1 MKRFLSLVLSLVM
14 VMSLV
19 TISAGA
25 KDFTDDETI
34 TYDEAVAVVSEVGIV
49 DGYPDGSFKPTAV
62 LTRGAAAKIICNMIL
77 GPAAASNM
85 TASAAPFKDVPA
97 NHTFAAQIAYC
108 AQQGIINGYPDGT
121 FKPGNTLTGYAFLKM
136 LEGALGYDGKIE
148 GFTGANW
155 TINVLKIATGIGLLE
170 DVAEGFAGSNSVDR
184 QTACLFAF
192 NTLKA
197 DLVEYDSKITASVA
211 GVEVTIGGSNG
222 AKSVTSE
229 TQASNTNNWNIINES
244 RNRGQ
249 DSQGATSWDN
259 YAIVQFGERYFPR
272 LVRNNGQY
280 KWNDRWNGQYTVD
293 DLGRPSS
300 TWTYRGEKIG
310 TYTEDPIKTYE
321 GNVSITEIYN
331 DLEMNTAT
339 NNAFNGNGVVFV
351 NGLSFSGLDWN
362 KTDKKIT
369 GIGDGTVKI
378 ERNSKV
384 KVKDLT
390 AGFDFWVAVGAPNAD
405 TNLNATKFTDKVTD
419 ALDDVDDG
427 ILDGPT
433 DKKVGNGTITE
444 VYRNDKTNDVII
456 AIISV
461 YGGKVTSVNEG
472 TAKRDDYIEIEY
484 GALDQHAP
492 VGMGD
497 DTNWFETTGLKE
509 DDVVAYTFSNSANSI
524 QTMEK
529 IESVD
534 GSLSKRTVEKDLTLG
549 DTTYKYAQE
558 YNFEYG
564 LNEDGLTNK
573 SNYRVFLDEFGYAL
587 WIEEAE
593 FNAKEYAL
601 IERITSEVK
610 GSRNDIVSHTLD
622 DLYGNWKGRENQDAR
637 GPQHYTSDADQLDW
651 TTNRVRLLY
660 ADGSER
666 TVSLDRSYFT
676 SATTSRNMWTK
687 SANTFQKLEN
697 NSGYNLEFWA
707 GDIVR
712 VTELN
717 SGSVRL
723 NYIGQTPVDTY
734 KTDRD
739 VRNTFLSVIGDD
751 VDLTASPAVPAN
763 PQETKGFA
771 TIRNR
776 NLKFNGVEVYT
787 DSNTIFVVLVDNGR
801 NSTDWKVYTGIKN
814 APTVDMG
821 TGFAYM
827 RGGVAKIVFITDGDV
842 KNVSRDVTFITGAS
856 VSKLRTETDGRQYYT
871 YDAVVRGEVTSI
883 MIDAEIESKVGS
895 DGKPMYDH
903 NKVAGFP
910 FTIGDGTDEEEGAVM
925 VINNYISDT
934 DDIITKLEYADNE
947 VSVGSRQ
954 GIKKISGSSDEIK
967 VGANGTTYGQTLT
980 LASNVKIFLADNGGS
995 IEEVKLEDIKT
1006 SKTNFVYWTLDDG
1019 LVTNL
1024 FVIEVPDRD

>member
-1 MKRFLSLVLSLVM
+1 MRKFLSLLLALIM
-14 VMSLV
+14 TMSLV
-19 TISAGA
+19 TLSAGA
-25 KDFTDDETI
+25 TDFTDDSDI
-34 TYDEAVAVVSEVGIV
+34 SYNEAIDVISAIGVV
-49 DGYPDGSFKPTAV
+49 DGYSDGSFKPTAV

-222 AKSVTSE
+222 AKSVQSE

-244 RNRGQ
+244 RPT
-249 DSQGATSWDN
+249 SQGATSHDN
-259 YAIVQFGERYFPR
+259 YAIIQFGERYFPR
-272 LVRNNGQY
+272 LVRNNGQF
-280 KWNDRWNGQYTVD
+280 KWNDRWNGQYCVD

-321 GNVSITEIYN
+321 GGVAITEIYN

-339 NNAFNGNGVVFV
+339 NQAFNGNGVVFV
-351 NGLSFSGLDWN
+351 NGVNYSGISYDED
-362 KTDKKIT
+362 TGKIE
-369 GIGDGTVKI
+369 IGDNFGRVDIK
-378 ERNSKV
+378 RNTKV
-384 KVKDLT
+384 ETGDL
-390 AGFDFWVAVGAPNAD
+390 AEGFDFAMAYDLDLEKGTTTLSA
-405 TNLNATKFTDKVTD
+405 ATLQKIK
-419 ALDDVDDG
+419 DG
-427 ILDGPT
+427 DLPEPDEG
-433 DKKVGNGTITE
+433 KVGNGTITE

-472 TAKRDDYIEIEY
+472 TSKRDDFVEIEY
-484 GALDQHAP
+484 GALDNHIP
-492 VGMGD
+492 VGMD
-497 DTNWFETTGLKE
+497 DENNWFATTGLKE
-509 DDVVAYTFSNSANSI
+509 DDVVAYTYSNSANSI

-529 IESVD
+529 IDSVD
-534 GSLSKRTVEKDLTLG
+534 GSLTKRTVGKNLTLG
-549 DTTYKYAQE
+549 DTTYKYAEE

-601 IERITSEVK
+601 IERITSEVN
-610 GSRNDIVSHTLD
+610 GSRNAIVSHTLD
-622 DLYGNWKGRENQDAR
+622 DLTGVYDDANSDNPNVPR
-637 GPQHYTSDADQLDW
+637 APQKYSSDAGQLDW
-651 TTNRVRLLY
+651 TTNRVRLLF

-666 TVSLDRSYFT
+666 TVSLDRSYY
-676 SATTSRNMWTK
+676 TTENSSRQVYKEGTGL
-687 SANTFQKLEN
+687 TTLN
-697 NSGYNLEFWA
+697 NDADEGNLEFWA
-707 GDIVR
+707 GDVVR
-712 VTELN
+712 VSELN

-723 NYIGQTPVDTY
+723 NRIGQTTLADY
-734 KTDRD
+734 DDDRD
-739 VRNTFLSVIGDD
+739 VRNTFISIVGNAKKDGEKAGL
-751 VDLTASPAVPAN
+751 
-763 PQETKGFA
+763 A
-771 TIRNR
+771 TITSR
-776 NLKFNGVEVYT
+776 NLEFDGKDVYT
-787 DSNTIFVVLVDNGR
+787 DSNTIFVVKVDNGR
-801 NSTDWKVYTGIKN
+801 NSYDWKVYTGIKN
-814 APTVDMG
+814 APTVEDG
-821 TGFAYM
+821 TGIAYI

-856 VSKLRTETDGRQYYT
+856 VSKTVTETDGRKYYT

-883 MIDAEIESKVGS
+883 MIDAEIESKTDK
-895 DGKPMYDH
+895 DGNPMHADVRGK
-903 NKVAGFP
+903 N
-910 FTIGDGTDEEEGAVM
+910 FTIGEKTKGKEGAVM
-925 VINNYISDT
+925 IINNYISDT
-934 DDIITKLEYADNE
+934 DDVITKLEYADS
-947 VSVGSRQ
+947 SVYASSCLT

-967 VGANGTTYGQTLT
+967 VGANGDTYGRTLT
-980 LASNVKIFLADNGGS
+980 LASNVKIFLADNGGG
-995 IEEVKLEDIKT
+995 IEEVELSDIKT
-1006 SKTNFVYWTLDDG
+1006 SKTNKVYYTQDDG

-1024 FVIEVPDRD
+1024 FVIEVPDRDD

>member
-1 MKRFLSLVLSLVM
+1 MRKFLSLLLALIM
-14 VMSLV
+14 TMSLV
-19 TISAGA
+19 TLSAGA
-25 KDFTDDETI
+25 TDFTDDSDI
-34 TYDEAVAVVSEVGIV
+34 SYNEAIDVISAIGVV
-49 DGYPDGSFKPTAV
+49 DGYSDGSFKPTAV

-222 AKSVTSE
+222 AKSVQSE

-244 RNRGQ
+244 RPT
-249 DSQGATSWDN
+249 SQGATSHDN
-259 YAIVQFGERYFPR
+259 YAIIQFGERYFPR
-272 LVRNNGQY
+272 LVRNNGQF
-280 KWNDRWNGQYTVD
+280 KWNDRWNGQYCVD

-321 GNVSITEIYN
+321 GGVAITEIYN

-339 NNAFNGNGVVFV
+339 NQAFNGNGVVFV
-351 NGLSFSGLDWN
+351 NGVNYSGISYDED
-362 KTDKKIT
+362 TGKIE
-369 GIGDGTVKI
+369 IGDNFGRVDIK
-378 ERNSKV
+378 RNTKV
-384 KVKDLT
+384 ETGDL
-390 AGFDFWVAVGAPNAD
+390 AEGFDFAMAYDLDLEKGTTTLSA
-405 TNLNATKFTDKVTD
+405 ATLQKIK
-419 ALDDVDDG
+419 DG
-427 ILDGPT
+427 DLPEPDEG
-433 DKKVGNGTITE
+433 KVGNGTITE

-472 TAKRDDYIEIEY
+472 TSKRDDFVEIEY
-484 GALDQHAP
+484 GALDNHIP
-492 VGMGD
+492 VGMD
-497 DTNWFETTGLKE
+497 DENNWFATTGLKE
-509 DDVVAYTFSNSANSI
+509 DDVVAYTYSNSANSI

-529 IESVD
+529 IDSVD
-534 GSLSKRTVEKDLTLG
+534 GSLTKRTVGKNLTLG
-549 DTTYKYAQE
+549 DTTYKYAEE

-601 IERITSEVK
+601 IERITSEVN
-610 GSRNDIVSHTLD
+610 GSRNAIVSHTLD
-622 DLYGNWKGRENQDAR
+622 DLTGVYDDANSDNPNVPR
-637 GPQHYTSDADQLDW
+637 APQKYSSDAGQLDW
-651 TTNRVRLLY
+651 TTNRVRLLF

-666 TVSLDRSYFT
+666 TVSLDRSYY
-676 SATTSRNMWTK
+676 TTENSSRQVYKEGTGL
-687 SANTFQKLEN
+687 TTLN
-697 NSGYNLEFWA
+697 NDADEGNLEFWA
-707 GDIVR
+707 GDVVR
-712 VTELN
+712 VSELN

-723 NYIGQTPVDTY
+723 NRIGQTTLADY
-734 KTDRD
+734 DDDRD
-739 VRNTFLSVIGDD
+739 VRNTFISIVGNAKKDGEKAGL
-751 VDLTASPAVPAN
+751 
-763 PQETKGFA
+763 A
-771 TIRNR
+771 TITSR
-776 NLKFNGVEVYT
+776 NLEFDGKDVYT
-787 DSNTIFVVLVDNGR
+787 DSNTIFVVKVDNGR
-801 NSTDWKVYTGIKN
+801 NSYDWKVYTGIKN
-814 APTVDMG
+814 APTVEDG
-821 TGFAYM
+821 TGIAYI

-856 VSKLRTETDGRQYYT
+856 VSKTVTETDGRKYYT

-883 MIDAEIESKVGS
+883 MIDAEIESKTDK
-895 DGKPMYDH
+895 DGNPMHADVRG
-903 NKVAGFP
+903 KD
-910 FTIGDGTDEEEGAVM
+910 FTIGEKTKGKEGAVM
-925 VINNYISDT
+925 IINNYISDT
-934 DDIITKLEYADNE
+934 DDVITKLEYADS
-947 VSVGSRQ
+947 SVYASSCLT

-967 VGANGTTYGQTLT
+967 VGANGDTYGRTLT
-980 LASNVKIFLADNGGS
+980 LASNVKIFLADNGGG
-995 IEEVKLEDIKT
+995 IEEVELSDIKT
-1006 SKTNFVYWTLDDG
+1006 SKTNKVYYTQDDG

-1024 FVIEVPDRD
+1024 FVIEVPDRDD

>member
-1 MKRFLSLVLSLVM
+1 MRKFLSLLLALIM
-14 VMSLV
+14 TMSLV
-19 TISAGA
+19 TLSAGA
-25 KDFTDDETI
+25 TDFTDDSDI
-34 TYDEAVAVVSEVGIV
+34 SYNEAIDVISAIGVV
-49 DGYPDGSFKPTAV
+49 DGYSDGSFKPTAV

-222 AKSVTSE
+222 AKSVQSE

-244 RNRGQ
+244 RPT
-249 DSQGATSWDN
+249 SQGATSHDN
-259 YAIVQFGERYFPR
+259 YAIIQFGERYFPR
-272 LVRNNGQY
+272 LVRNNGQF
-280 KWNDRWNGQYTVD
+280 KWNDRWNGQYCVD

-321 GNVSITEIYN
+321 GGVAITEIYN

-339 NNAFNGNGVVFV
+339 NQAFNGNGVVFV
-351 NGLSFSGLDWN
+351 NGVNYSGISYDED
-362 KTDKKIT
+362 TGKIE
-369 GIGDGTVKI
+369 IGDNFGRVDIK
-378 ERNSKV
+378 RNTKV
-384 KVKDLT
+384 ETGDL
-390 AGFDFWVAVGAPNAD
+390 AEGFDFAMAYDLDLEKGTTTLSA
-405 TNLNATKFTDKVTD
+405 ATLQKIK
-419 ALDDVDDG
+419 DG
-427 ILDGPT
+427 DLPEPDEG
-433 DKKVGNGTITE
+433 KVGNGTITE

-472 TAKRDDYIEIEY
+472 TSKRDDFVEIEY
-484 GALDQHAP
+484 GALDNHIP
-492 VGMGD
+492 VGMD
-497 DTNWFETTGLKE
+497 DENNWFATTGLKE
-509 DDVVAYTFSNSANSI
+509 DDVVAYTYSNSANSI

-529 IESVD
+529 IDSVD
-534 GSLSKRTVEKDLTLG
+534 GSLTKRTVGKNLTLG
-549 DTTYKYAQE
+549 DTTYKYAEE

-601 IERITSEVK
+601 IERITSEVN
-610 GSRNDIVSHTLD
+610 GSRNAIVSHTLD
-622 DLYGNWKGRENQDAR
+622 DLTGVYDNANSDDPNDPRA
-637 GPQHYTSDADQLDW
+637 PQKYSSDAGQLDW
-651 TTNRVRLLY
+651 TTNRVRLLF

-666 TVSLDRSYFT
+666 TVSLDRSYY
-676 SATTSRNMWTK
+676 TTENSSRQVYKEGTGL
-687 SANTFQKLEN
+687 TTLN
-697 NSGYNLEFWA
+697 NDAAEGNLEFWA
-707 GDIVR
+707 GDVVR
-712 VTELN
+712 VSELN

-723 NYIGQTPVDTY
+723 NRIGQTTLADY
-734 KTDRD
+734 DDDRD
-739 VRNTFLSVIGDD
+739 VRNTFISIVGNAKKDGEKAGL
-751 VDLTASPAVPAN
+751 
-763 PQETKGFA
+763 A
-771 TIRNR
+771 TITSR
-776 NLKFNGVEVYT
+776 NLEFDGKDVYT
-787 DSNTIFVVLVDNGR
+787 DSNTIFVVKVDNGR
-801 NSTDWKVYTGIKN
+801 NSYDWKVYTGIKN
-814 APTVDMG
+814 APTVEDG
-821 TGFAYM
+821 TGIAYI

-856 VSKLRTETDGRQYYT
+856 VSKTVTETDGRKYYT

-883 MIDAEIESKVGS
+883 MIDAEIESKTDK
-895 DGKPMYDH
+895 DGNPMHADVRGK
-903 NKVAGFP
+903 N
-910 FTIGDGTDEEEGAVM
+910 FTIGEKTKGKEGAVM
-925 VINNYISDT
+925 IINNYISDT
-934 DDIITKLEYADNE
+934 DDVITKLEYADS
-947 VSVGSRQ
+947 SVYASSCLT

-967 VGANGTTYGQTLT
+967 VGANGDTYGRTLT
-980 LASNVKIFLADNGGS
+980 LASNVKIFLADNGGG
-995 IEEVKLEDIKT
+995 IEEVELSDIKT
-1006 SKTNFVYWTLDDG
+1006 SKTNKVYYTQDDG

-1024 FVIEVPDRD
+1024 FVIEVPDRDD

>member
-1 MKRFLSLVLSLVM
+1 MRKFLSLLLALIM
-14 VMSLV
+14 TMSLV
-19 TISAGA
+19 TLSAGA
-25 KDFTDDETI
+25 TDFTDDSDI
-34 TYDEAVAVVSEVGIV
+34 SYNEAIDVISAIGVV
-49 DGYPDGSFKPTAV
+49 DGYSDGSFKPTAV

-222 AKSVTSE
+222 AKSVQSE

-244 RNRGQ
+244 RPT
-249 DSQGATSWDN
+249 SQGATSHDN
-259 YAIVQFGERYFPR
+259 YAIIQFGERYFPR
-272 LVRNNGQY
+272 LVRNNGQF
-280 KWNDRWNGQYTVD
+280 KWNDRWNGQYCVD

-321 GNVSITEIYN
+321 GGVAITEIYN

-339 NNAFNGNGVVFV
+339 NQAFNGNGVVFV
-351 NGLSFSGLDWN
+351 NGVNYSGISYDED
-362 KTDKKIT
+362 TGKIE
-369 GIGDGTVKI
+369 IGDNFGRVDIK
-378 ERNSKV
+378 RNTKV
-384 KVKDLT
+384 ETGDL
-390 AGFDFWVAVGAPNAD
+390 AEGFDFAMAYDLDLEKGTTTLSA
-405 TNLNATKFTDKVTD
+405 ATLQKIK
-419 ALDDVDDG
+419 DG
-427 ILDGPT
+427 DLPEPDEG
-433 DKKVGNGTITE
+433 KVGNGTITE

-472 TAKRDDYIEIEY
+472 TSKRDDFVEIEY
-484 GALDQHAP
+484 GALDNHIP
-492 VGMGD
+492 VGMD
-497 DTNWFETTGLKE
+497 DDNNWFETTGLKE
-509 DDVVAYTFSNSANSI
+509 DDVVAYTYSNSANSI

-534 GSLSKRTVEKDLTLG
+534 GSLSKRTAGKNLTLG
-549 DTTYKYAQE
+549 DTTYKYAEE

-564 LNEDGLTNK
+564 LDETGLTNK

-610 GSRNDIVSHTLD
+610 GSRNAIVSHTLD
-622 DLYGNWKGRENQDAR
+622 DLTGSYDGQDDKDAR
-637 GPQHYTSDADQLDW
+637 APQKYNSTSNQLDW
-651 TTNRVRLLY
+651 TTNRVQLLF

-666 TVSLDRSYFT
+666 TVSLDRSYYTNVASSREMFKKST
-676 SATTSRNMWTK
+676 GNLAT
-687 SANTFQKLEN
+687 L
-697 NSGYNLEFWA
+697 NSVTDTNGAVMNLEFWA
-707 GDIVR
+707 GDVVR
-712 VTELN
+712 VSELN

-723 NYIGQTPVDTY
+723 NRIGQTEWAEYVA
-734 KTDRD
+734 DRD
-739 VRNTFLSVIGDD
+739 VRNTFISMIGDKSNKAD
-751 VDLTASPAVPAN
+751 DAK
-763 PQETKGFA
+763 KGFA
-771 TIRNR
+771 TITSRS
-776 NLKFNGVEVYT
+776 LEFNDADVYT
-787 DSNTIFVVLVDNGR
+787 DSNTIFVVKVDNGR
-801 NSTDWKVYTGIKN
+801 SSYDWKVYTGIKN
-814 APTVDMG
+814 APTVEKG
-821 TGFAYM
+821 VGFAYI
-827 RGGVAKIVFITDGDV
+827 RGGVAKIVFITDGVV

-856 VSKLRTETDGRQYYT
+856 VSKTVLETDGRKYYT
-871 YDAVVRGEVTSI
+871 YDAVVRGEITSI
-883 MIDAEIESKVGS
+883 MIDAEIEEKTDK
-895 DGKPMYDH
+895 DGNPMH
-903 NKVAGFP
+903 ASVEGFN
-910 FTIGDGTDEEEGAVM
+910 FTIGEKTKGKQGAVM
-925 VINNYISDT
+925 IINNYISDT
-934 DDIITKLEYADNE
+934 DDVITKLEYADS
-947 VSVGSRQ
+947 SVHAYGPVT
-954 GIKKISGSSDEIK
+954 GIKKISGSTDEIK
-967 VGANGTTYGQTLT
+967 VGANGDTYGRTLT
-980 LASNVKIFLADNGGS
+980 LASNVNIFLADDGGS
-995 IEEVKLEDIKT
+995 IEAVELSDIKT
-1006 SKTNFVYWTLDDG
+1006 SKVNKVYYTLDDG

-1024 FVIEVPDRD
+1024 FVIEVNERDD

>member
-1 MKRFLSLVLSLVM
+1 MRKFLSLLLALIM
-14 VMSLV
+14 TMSLV
-19 TISAGA
+19 TLSAGA
-25 KDFTDDETI
+25 TDFTDDSDI
-34 TYDEAVAVVSEVGIV
+34 SYNEAIDVISAIGVV
-49 DGYPDGSFKPTAV
+49 DGYSDGSFKPTAV

-222 AKSVTSE
+222 AKSVQSE

-244 RNRGQ
+244 RPT
-249 DSQGATSWDN
+249 SQGATSHDN
-259 YAIVQFGERYFPR
+259 YAIIQFGERYFPR
-272 LVRNNGQY
+272 LVRNNGQF
-280 KWNDRWNGQYTVD
+280 KWNDRWNGQYCVD

-321 GNVSITEIYN
+321 GGVAITEIYN

-339 NNAFNGNGVVFV
+339 NQAFNGNGVVFV
-351 NGLSFSGLDWN
+351 NGVNYSGISYDED
-362 KTDKKIT
+362 TGKIE
-369 GIGDGTVKI
+369 IGDNFGRVDIK
-378 ERNSKV
+378 RNTKV
-384 KVKDLT
+384 ETGDL
-390 AGFDFWVAVGAPNAD
+390 AEGFDFAMAYDLDLEKGTTTLSA
-405 TNLNATKFTDKVTD
+405 ATLQKIK
-419 ALDDVDDG
+419 DG
-427 ILDGPT
+427 DLPEPDEG
-433 DKKVGNGTITE
+433 KVGNGTITE

-472 TAKRDDYIEIEY
+472 TSKRDDFVEIEY
-484 GALDQHAP
+484 GALDNHIP
-492 VGMGD
+492 VGMD
-497 DTNWFETTGLKE
+497 DENNWFATTGLKE
-509 DDVVAYTFSNSANSI
+509 DDVVAYTYSNSANSI

-529 IESVD
+529 IDSVD
-534 GSLSKRTVEKDLTLG
+534 GSLTKRTVGKNLTLG
-549 DTTYKYAQE
+549 DTTYKYAEE

-601 IERITSEVK
+601 IERITSEVN
-610 GSRNDIVSHTLD
+610 GSRNAIVSHTLD
-622 DLYGNWKGRENQDAR
+622 DLTGVYDDADSDNPNDPR
-637 GPQHYTSDADQLDW
+637 APQKYSSDAGQLDW
-651 TTNRVRLLY
+651 TTNRVRLLF

-666 TVSLDRSYFT
+666 TVSLDRSYY
-676 SATTSRNMWTK
+676 TTENSSRQVYKEGTGL
-687 SANTFQKLEN
+687 TTLN
-697 NSGYNLEFWA
+697 NDAAEGNLEFWA
-707 GDIVR
+707 GDVVR
-712 VTELN
+712 VSELN

-723 NYIGQTPVDTY
+723 NRIGQTTLADY
-734 KTDRD
+734 DDDRD
-739 VRNTFLSVIGDD
+739 VRNTFISIVGNADKDGEKAGL
-751 VDLTASPAVPAN
+751 
-763 PQETKGFA
+763 A
-771 TIRNR
+771 TITSR
-776 NLKFNGVEVYT
+776 NLEFDGKDVYT
-787 DSNTIFVVLVDNGR
+787 DSNTIFVVKVDNGR
-801 NSTDWKVYTGIKN
+801 NSYDWKVYTGIKN
-814 APTVDMG
+814 APTVEDG
-821 TGFAYM
+821 TGIAYI

-856 VSKLRTETDGRQYYT
+856 VSKTVTETDGRKYYT

-883 MIDAEIESKVGS
+883 MIDAEIESKTDK
-895 DGKPMYDH
+895 DGNPMHADVRGK
-903 NKVAGFP
+903 N
-910 FTIGDGTDEEEGAVM
+910 FTIGEKTKGKEGAVM
-925 VINNYISDT
+925 IINNYISDT
-934 DDIITKLEYADNE
+934 DDVITKLEYADS
-947 VSVGSRQ
+947 SVYASSCLT

-967 VGANGTTYGQTLT
+967 VGANGDTYGRTLT
-980 LASNVKIFLADNGGS
+980 LASNVKIFLADNGGG
-995 IEEVKLEDIKT
+995 IEEVELSDIKT
-1006 SKTNFVYWTLDDG
+1006 SKTNKVYYTQDDG

-1024 FVIEVPDRD
+1024 FVIEVPDRDD

>member
-1 MKRFLSLVLSLVM
+1 MRKFLSLLLALIM
-14 VMSLV
+14 TMSLV
-19 TISAGA
+19 TLSAGA
-25 KDFTDDETI
+25 TDFTDDSDI
-34 TYDEAVAVVSEVGIV
+34 SYNEAIDVISAIGVV
-49 DGYPDGSFKPTAV
+49 DGYSDGSFKPTAV

-222 AKSVTSE
+222 AKSVQSE

-244 RNRGQ
+244 RPT
-249 DSQGATSWDN
+249 SQGATSHDN
-259 YAIVQFGERYFPR
+259 YAIIQFGERYFPR
-272 LVRNNGQY
+272 LVRNNGQF
-280 KWNDRWNGQYTVD
+280 KWNDRWNGQYCVD

-321 GNVSITEIYN
+321 GGVAITEIYN

-339 NNAFNGNGVVFV
+339 NQAFNGNGVVFV
-351 NGLSFSGLDWN
+351 NGVNYSGISYDED
-362 KTDKKIT
+362 TGKIE
-369 GIGDGTVKI
+369 IGDNFGRVDIK
-378 ERNSKV
+378 RNTKV
-384 KVKDLT
+384 ETGDL
-390 AGFDFWVAVGAPNAD
+390 AEGFDFAMAYDLDLEKGTTTLSA
-405 TNLNATKFTDKVTD
+405 ATLQKIK
-419 ALDDVDDG
+419 DG
-427 ILDGPT
+427 DLPEPDEG
-433 DKKVGNGTITE
+433 KVGNGTITE

-472 TAKRDDYIEIEY
+472 TSKRDDFVEIEY
-484 GALDQHAP
+484 GALDNHIP
-492 VGMGD
+492 VGMD
-497 DTNWFETTGLKE
+497 DENNWFATTGLKE
-509 DDVVAYTFSNSANSI
+509 DDVVAYTYSNSANSI

-529 IESVD
+529 IDSVD
-534 GSLSKRTVEKDLTLG
+534 GSLTKRTVGKNLTLG
-549 DTTYKYAQE
+549 DTTYKYAEE

-601 IERITSEVK
+601 IERITSEVN
-610 GSRNDIVSHTLD
+610 GSRNAIVSHTLD
-622 DLYGNWKGRENQDAR
+622 DLTGVYDDADSDNPNDPR
-637 GPQHYTSDADQLDW
+637 APQKYSSDAGQLDW
-651 TTNRVRLLY
+651 TTNRVRLLF

-666 TVSLDRSYFT
+666 TVSLDRSYY
-676 SATTSRNMWTK
+676 TTENSSRQVYKEGTGL
-687 SANTFQKLEN
+687 TTLN
-697 NSGYNLEFWA
+697 NDAAEGNLEFWA
-707 GDIVR
+707 GDVVR
-712 VTELN
+712 VSELN

-723 NYIGQTPVDTY
+723 NRIGQTTLADY
-734 KTDRD
+734 DDDRD
-739 VRNTFLSVIGDD
+739 VRNTFISIVGNADKDGEKAGL
-751 VDLTASPAVPAN
+751 
-763 PQETKGFA
+763 A
-771 TIRNR
+771 TITSR
-776 NLKFNGVEVYT
+776 NLEFDGKDVYT
-787 DSNTIFVVLVDNGR
+787 DSNTIFVVKVDNGR
-801 NSTDWKVYTGIKN
+801 NSYDWKVYTGIKD
-814 APTVDMG
+814 APTVEDG
-821 TGFAYM
+821 TGIAYI
-827 RGGVAKIVFITDGDV
+827 RGGVAKIVFITDGNV

-856 VSKLRTETDGRQYYT
+856 VSKTVTETDGRKYYT

-883 MIDAEIESKVGS
+883 MIDAEIESKTDK
-895 DGKPMYDH
+895 DGKPMHADVRGK
-903 NKVAGFP
+903 N
-910 FTIGDGTDEEEGAVM
+910 FTIGEKTKGKEGAVM
-925 VINNYISDT
+925 IINNYISDT
-934 DDIITKLEYADNE
+934 DDVITKLEYADS
-947 VSVGSRQ
+947 SVYASSCLT

-967 VGANGTTYGQTLT
+967 VGANGDTYGRTLT
-980 LASNVKIFLADNGGS
+980 LASNVKIFLADNGGG
-995 IEEVKLEDIKT
+995 IEEVELSDIKT
-1006 SKTNFVYWTLDDG
+1006 SKTNKVYYTQDDG

-1024 FVIEVPDRD
+1024 FVIEVPDRDD